1 METTNKAAEELQ
13 GASRPVETTAIDL
26 DITGPDLMLS
36 GRFHDWDS
44 GVLMGPDLDQLQVRL
59 AIDAT
64 SSASAD
70 ALHFV
75 DKVTAPP
82 LFSFRGRHAARIS
95 GGISGGMSGGMSG
108 GISGGTYQVDGEL
121 TSVTGAHPLQVT
133 VETPFEHSA
142 VFLLS
147 FQARKSDLGPG
158 WTQLL
163 SNLVPFVRR
172 SNDDSPAM
180 PASAWLTLPT
190 LAAA

>member
-1 METTNKAAEELQ
+1 METTTRDAEELQ
-13 GASRPVETTAIDL
+13 AQTTAIDL
-26 DITGPDLMLS
+26 DITGPDLMLT

-44 GVLMGPDLDQLQVRL
+44 AVSMGPDLDQLQVRL

-70 ALHFV
+70 ALHV
-75 DKVTAPP
+75 LNTSTAPP
-82 LFSFRGRHAARIS
+82 LFTFRGRHAAPLS
-95 GGISGGMSGGMSG
+95 AGV
-108 GISGGTYQVDGEL
+108 YQVDGEL
-121 TSVTGAHPLQVT
+121 TSVTGPHPLQVT
-133 VETPFEHSA
+133 VETPIQHSA
-142 VFLLS
+142 VFLMS

-172 SNDDSPAM
+172 SKDDSPQM

>member
-1 METTNKAAEELQ
+1 METTTKVAEELQ
-13 GASRPVETTAIDL
+13 APTPAQTTAIDL
-26 DITGPDLMLS
+26 DISGPDVMLS

-64 SSASAD
+64 SSASSD
-70 ALHFV
+70 ALHALN
-75 DKVTAPP
+75 TAMAPP
-82 LFSFRGRHAARIS
+82 LFTFRGRHAAPLS
-95 GGISGGMSGGMSG
+95 AGV
-108 GISGGTYQVDGEL
+108 YQVDGEL

-133 VETPFEHSA
+133 VETPIEHSA
-142 VFLLS
+142 VFLMS
-147 FQARKSDLGPG
+147 FAARKSDLGPG

-172 SNDDSPAM
+172 RGADDSPPM